1 MIIARS
7 GMRRIFH
14 LVLAAWLAIA
24 VGLAQS
30 CTPPSQNAEP
40 YSPARSSSSQVGRTG
55 RATFSGNTSGSAA
68 ASLPPDSGGTH
79 IDTSGYRLD
88 EAESK
93 ALTAYLTQHKLPLV
107 GAQVLDGSGGQR
119 AVVLYGFVGSDFGHS
134 DAVTK
139 ARRYLGDQS
148 IAVDNRVKVRP
159 ELLSS
164 NSSPAASPDNGEG
177 APDESNPGVQ
187 DYLNAQNNAQ
197 AQNNAIQQY
206 QNQGS
211 GSGMTSVIPLV
222 MMLAI
227 LSMGMSGG
235 NFSVGPGSSGSPFG
249 YTPSNPYPGYPPPY
263 SGSPYGSSPYGSSP
277 FGSSPF
283 GSSPFG
289 SSPFGP

>member
-1 MIIARS
+1 
-7 GMRRIFH
+7 MRRIFH

-24 VGLAQS
+24 VGMAQS
-30 CTPPSQNAEP
+30 CTAPSQK
-40 YSPARSSSSQVGRTG
+40 YSSAQSSSSQVGSAG

-119 AVVLYGFVGSDFGHS
+119 TVVLYGFVGSDFGHS

-139 ARRYLGDQS
+139 TRRYLGDQS

-159 ELLSS
+159 ELLTS
-164 NSSPAASPDNGEG
+164 NNAPAASPDNGEG

-211 GSGMTSVIPLV
+211 GSGMSSAIPLL
-222 MMLAI
+222 MMGLAI
-227 LSMGMSGG
+227 LSMSGASG
-235 NFSVGPGSSGSPFG
+235 SVGLGSSGSPFG
-249 YTPSNPYPGYPPPY
+249 YNPYNPYPGYPPPY
-263 SGSPYGSSPYGSSP
+263 GGSPYAGSPFGSSPYGGSPYGSSP
-277 FGSSPF
+277 FGGSPF
-283 GSSPFG
+283 GG
-289 SSPFGP
+289 SPFGP